1 MTGYQDTAVS
11 LPLFLQGLGSVG
23 VFASRAFLPAFVT
36 ALLLRFGP
44 QAPWLAHAGLLP
56 HLRGVPTWFTS
67 DAALVVLG
75 LLAVLE
81 LVAERFPEAKV
92 FLDEVHGHLKAGMA
106 ALTYL
111 GVLNATERA
120 AVGQMIRE
128 AGLLDSLPALAVGA
142 GTYLASKA
150 RRAVLG
156 PLIEADE
163 DDDLGLQGL
172 LRWAGDLWGGLGP
185 LALILLPMLTVAAF
199 GLSVLILVLIERR
212 FEARG
217 ERAKVPCIHCGQLI
231 HGSTP
236 ACPHCNAPVKEPRQ
250 VGLLGQARDGPADIP
265 SLPYRLV
272 SVKRCPACAT
282 RLDRRAGKQTCGAC
296 GHRLM
301 DDPGFARGYIASID
315 RRVPLICVIGFV
327 LGLIPVLGVIPG
339 VIYYRLAIVAPFRRY
354 IPPGQGL
361 LIRWGVRLA
370 VVVLVAFQWV
380 PVAGGLAVPTMGL
393 ISYAAYRTAYRK
405 LALAPEEEPP
415 A

>member
-1 MTGYQDTAVS
+1 VS

-56 HLRGVPTWFTS
+56 HLRDVPTWFTS
-67 DAALVVLG
+67 DAALVILG

-92 FLDEVHGHLKAGMA
+92 FLDEVHDYLKTGMA
-106 ALTYL
+106 VLTYL

-120 AVGQMIRE
+120 AVGQVIE
-128 AGLLDSLPALAVGA
+128 QAGLFDYVPALAVGA
-142 GTYLASKA
+142 GTFFASKA
-150 RRAVLG
+150 RGAVLG
-156 PLIEADE
+156 PLVEADE
-163 DDDLGLQGL
+163 DDDLGLQKL
-172 LRWAGDLWGGLGP
+172 LRWIGDLWGTLGP
-185 LALILLPMLTVAAF
+185 VALIVFPLVTMALFGVAVVIV
-199 GLSVLILVLIERR
+199 VLIDRRVESRRERT
-212 FEARG
+212 
-217 ERAKVPCIHCGQLI
+217 KVACVHCGQPI
-231 HGSTP
+231 HAS
-236 ACPHCNAPVKEPRQ
+236 ALDCPFCKSPVKEPKDI
-250 VGLLGQARDGPADIP
+250 GLLGQAKETPANIA

-272 SVKRCPACAT
+272 AVKRCPACAT
-282 RLDRRAGKQTCGAC
+282 RFDRKAVKQTCGAC

-301 DDPGFARGYIASID
+301 DDPSFAGGYIASID
-315 RRVPLICVIGFV
+315 RRVPLACVVCFV

-361 LIRWGVRLA
+361 LLRWGVRLA
-370 VVVLVAFQWV
+370 VVVLVALQWV

-393 ISYAAYRTAYRK
+393 ISYAAYRTAYRR
-405 LALAPEEEPP
+405 LALPGGENEVSS
-415 A
+415 